1 MTYTAELFF
10 YSMLA
15 GGGYLLVVE
24 LALAPIERA
33 LDRAG
38 LWDDFPERLRK
49 VRRTISLNDYITQLA
64 LFVALPAALYSWMYL
79 MLPLEGARQGV
90 AIALWTV
97 LIGGAPMGFM
107 IGSRARIPAAALVYL
122 LLTHLVKLAGCL
134 AILGY
139 IFSL

>member
-1 MTYTAELFF
+1 M
-10 YSMLA
+10 A
-15 GGGYLLVVE
+15 GGVYLLLVE
-24 LALAPIERA
+24 LALSPIERA
-33 LDRAG
+33 LNRAG

-49 VRRTISLNDYITQLA
+49 DKRPLNFNDYITQVA
-64 LFVALPAALYSWMYL
+64 LFVAAPAALYSWMYL

-97 LIGGAPMGFM
+97 LIGGAPVGFLL
-107 IGSRARIPAAALVYL
+107 GSRARIPAAALVYL
-122 LLTHLVKLAGCL
+122 LLTLLIKLAGSL